1 MKTENLCHC
10 LIRLLALVNQL
21 LMCTASNSVAFKF
34 SSSFV
39 VLFFF
44 FFGFLIPLD
53 DPLETKQ
60 HTITFLL
67 SQNIAD
73 WTHDVII
80 SSVGNTYT
88 SNK

>member
-1 MKTENLCHC
+1 MCHC

-21 LMCTASNSVAFKF
+21 LMCTASNGVAFKF

-39 VLFFF
+39 LL

-60 HTITFLL
+60 HTITFSL

-80 SSVGNTYT
+80 SSVGNKYT

>member
-1 MKTENLCHC
+1 MKTENVCHC

-44 FFGFLIPLD
+44 FGFLIPLD
-53 DPLETKQ
+53 SPLETKQ
-60 HTITFLL
+60 AITFLL